1 MARRQRQRQPR
12 DHSAKANQLH
22 AHEVVSSA
30 GDEFFLFLFFFSPYG
45 ERGGGDGIGC
55 EPWNGDHQDASARL
69 LISRLSIPQ
78 ILGFGLDAGFSGG
91 SSSVGA
97 AVAAVELVVA
107 GLGEELRCLQVA
119 STLLLLLLFCVG
131 GDADMSADQVEI
143 P

>member
-1 MARRQRQRQPR
+1 MTKFFVP
-12 DHSAKANQLH
+12 N
-22 AHEVVSSA
+22 
-30 GDEFFLFLFFFSPYG
+30 FLFYG
-45 ERGGGDGIGC
+45 EGGGGDEIGY

-78 ILGFGLDAGFSGG
+78 ILDSVGFGSHAGFSGG

-97 AVAAVELVVA
+97 AVAAAELVVA
-107 GLGEELRCLQVA
+107 GLGEELRCLQAA